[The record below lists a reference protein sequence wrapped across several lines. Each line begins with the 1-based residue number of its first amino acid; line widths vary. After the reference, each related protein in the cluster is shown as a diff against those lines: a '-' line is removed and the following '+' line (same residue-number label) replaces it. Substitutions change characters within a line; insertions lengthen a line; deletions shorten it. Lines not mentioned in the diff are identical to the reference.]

1 MAKTHFS
8 GPLNVSASNADG
20 TILDIDAAGTAAVLG
35 ATMTLSPETATES
48 GYLRIDLAGT
58 IYQIPIYAE

>member
-8 GPLNVSASNADG
+8 GPVNVSASNADG
-20 TILDIDAAGTAAVLG
+20 TILDIDAAGTAAVIG
-35 ATMTLSPETATES
+35 STMTVSPETTAED
-48 GYLRIDLAGT
+48 GYLRIDIAGT

>member
-1 MAKTHFS
+1 MAKTHIS
-8 GPLNVSASNADG
+8 GPLNVDPGNADG

-35 ATMTLSPETATES
+35 ATMTISPDLTAES
-48 GYLRIDLAGT
+48 GYIRIDIAGT

>member
-1 MAKTHFS
+1 MAATHFS
-8 GPLNVSASNADG
+8 GPVSISSSNADG

-35 ATMTLSPETATES
+35 ATMTISPETTAES
-48 GYLRIDLAGT
+48 GYIRLDLAGT